1 MSRWPSW
8 LGLGWLGMAWD
19 VGIAHLGLSSEWLD
33 AGTWL
38 ALDGLVESAPLDEPT
53 KFDGEQTQLG

>member
-1 MSRWPSW
+1 MAQ
-8 LGLGWLGMAWD
+8 LAWLGMAWD